1 MLCSIW
7 ILVSQSGNK
16 PVSSALE
23 MQSVNRWIDR
33 KVPSRYF
40 KWYIPFYKRKSLFF
54 NVVTNCFLITS
65 WFLSVNCLI
74 HKFCLLLFVVFTL
87 SLLIHKL
94 KTWNHNILVIYFAYI
109 FWSMLHCLMLL
120 ILFFKRRLILFSV
133 EEKVYVNIKCI
144 YVYAYTY
151 THIYTH
157 TQTYTQ
163 RGACLYT
170 YIQAARKKDLEW
182 YIPRQIPLLAR
193 IKNSLF

>member
-33 KVPSRYF
+33 KVPSRCF

-54 NVVTNCFLITS
+54 NVVTNCFLITL

-74 HKFCLLLFVVFTL
+74 HKFCLLLFVVYTL

-94 KTWNHNILVIYFAYI
+94 KTWNHNHWI
-109 FWSMLHCLMLL
+109 
-120 ILFFKRRLILFSV
+120 
-133 EEKVYVNIKCI
+133 
-144 YVYAYTY
+144 
-151 THIYTH
+151 
-157 TQTYTQ
+157 
-163 RGACLYT
+163 
-170 YIQAARKKDLEW
+170 AREG
-182 YIPRQIPLLAR
+182 LLAISETNVWILER
-193 IKNSLF
+193 NGFWYSHWKIPHKWSTVGKNLLESFDLSIWWKSKLPNMVFILSN